1 MVISQPPF
9 CCEFISRPALA
20 CLAGFRLV
28 FGGDVRQGWEVPDF
42 RLPPPL
48 LSQLRGMSHQNFTR
62 ILPGLLTAVVA
73 LAFAFAIHAA
83 VPALPAMT
91 LAVVLGLLAA
101 NIPGTAVWTA
111 GRARPGLDFAGKH
124 LMRGGIVLLG
134 LKVSLSDVLGLGW
147 LALLLITAVVVAS
160 FAGTYGI
167 SRLFRLP
174 ADTALLI
181 ATGFSIC
188 GASAIGAMA
197 AVRRISHRDTVLP
210 VALVTLCGTLAI
222 GVLPLL
228 VHPLQLGT
236 EAFGAWTGA
245 SVHDVGQVVATAQT
259 AGPAALALAVVVK
272 LTRVILLAPMVALAG
287 AEQRVRHRRE
297 AGGRAGCPAEGT
309 PPLVPLFVVGFI
321 VMVALRSSGWLSA
334 GWLEAAAGLQ
344 DVLLGAALFG
354 LGSAVRIRTLL
365 HTGARAVLAA
375 LAAWLLIAVLGL
387 AAALLMVQ

>member
-1 MVISQPPF
+1 MT
-9 CCEFISRPALA
+9 
-20 CLAGFRLV
+20 
-28 FGGDVRQGWEVPDF
+28 
-42 RLPPPL
+42 
-48 LSQLRGMSHQNFTR
+48 HQNFTR

-73 LAFAFAIHAA
+73 LAFAFAIHSA

-272 LTRVILLAPMVALAG
+272 LTRVILLAPMVAMAG
-287 AEQRVRHRRE
+287 AEQRIRHRRE
-297 AGGRAGCPAEGT
+297 AGGRAGSPAAGT